1 MPDCG
6 AICAENTVLVDGGAG
21 NDTTI
26 QALINQKNAD
36 CFTCSSSC
44 GVSSGGGKKKIS
56 HRKKKKNKKT
66 QRKKG
71 YKRKKRKSRRK
82 KYKK

>member
-21 NDTTI
+21 NDTII

-56 HRKKKKNKKT
+56 HHV
-66 QRKKG
+66 
-71 YKRKKRKSRRK
+71 
-82 KYKK
+82 